1 MTALNQSYGPRYYN
15 RGSIEVWDF
24 IRDQGLSYHLGN
36 AIKYIC
42 RYGHKGDYNDQL
54 SDLNKA
60 IHYLSNERDYL
71 QSTRNRENLSRPTCD
86 FSDPAGG
93 RVPEG
98 IQDYQFEIPSG
109 TYPAAESDYGGVQ
122 GISGC
127 GSDFISFES
136 AVSTGV
142 LEGGS

>member
-24 IRDQGLSYHLGN
+24 IRDQDLSYHLGN
-36 AIKYIC
+36 AVKYIC

-71 QSTRNRENLSRPTCD
+71 QSTRNRENLPRPTCD

-93 RVPEG
+93 RVSEDLQH
-98 IQDYQFEIPSG
+98 IQFEIPSG
-109 TYPAAESDYGGVQ
+109 TYAAAESDYGGVQ
-122 GISGC
+122 GIPGL
-127 GSDFISFES
+127 GRDVISFES

-142 LEGGS
+142 LERDS